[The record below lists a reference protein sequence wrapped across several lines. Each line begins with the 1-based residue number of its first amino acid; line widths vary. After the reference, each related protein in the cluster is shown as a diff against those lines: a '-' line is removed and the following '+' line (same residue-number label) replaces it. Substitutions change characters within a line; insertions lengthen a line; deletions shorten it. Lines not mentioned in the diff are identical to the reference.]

1 MEVRWV
7 ISDGEGESPTE
18 TVVWWGATA
27 FERSRLREAPESR
40 DVRREGDDESDE
52 KPHRNRAWEL
62 RYDAHLEM
70 GFEAEIRPV
79 VFTSPDTLED
89 PGEGTSLRWRREG
102 AETADSGDSFD
113 AGDGDPAAIDLNV
126 VHVAA
131 PPADEK
137 GNVSISAL
145 LSAQREVDARANGGR
160 SLEQQGA
167 EAFQTLPMDSQQK
180 MASAF
185 AGLRDGLSRAFAE
198 LQERNGPDYAITK
211 DDIAE
216 IMRTMHAK

>member
-1 MEVRWV
+1 VEVRWV
-7 ISDGEGESPTE
+7 ISDGEGEALTE

-27 FERSRLREAPESR
+27 KA
-40 DVRREGDDESDE
+40 
-52 KPHRNRAWEL
+52 RADGTWEL
-62 RYDAHLEM
+62 HYDSKPEM

-79 VFTSPDTLED
+79 VFTSAFSLED
-89 PGEGTSLRWRREG
+89 PGEGTTLRWRNEG
-102 AETADSGDSFD
+102 AEDQQADGDDSFEVPVD
-113 AGDGDPAAIDLNV
+113 DVSDPNV

-145 LSAQREVDARANGGR
+145 LNAQREVDARANGGR

-185 AGLRDGLSRAFAE
+185 AGLRDGLSAAFAE

-216 IMRTMHAK
+216 IMRTMHAR

>member
-1 MEVRWV
+1 
-7 ISDGEGESPTE
+7 
-18 TVVWWGATA
+18 
-27 FERSRLREAPESR
+27 
-40 DVRREGDDESDE
+40 
-52 KPHRNRAWEL
+52 
-62 RYDAHLEM
+62 M
-70 GFEAEIRPV
+70 GFAAEIRPV
-79 VFTSPDTLED
+79 VFTSLGALED

-102 AETADSGDSFD
+102 AETADGDDSFD
-113 AGDGDPAAIDLNV
+113 AGDGDPAADPDV

-180 MASAF
+180 MATAF

-198 LQERNGPDYAITK
+198 LQERNGPEYAITK
-211 DDIAE
+211 DDIAD
-216 IMRTMHAK
+216 IMRTMHAR

>member
-1 MEVRWV
+1 M
-7 ISDGEGESPTE
+7 
-18 TVVWWGATA
+18 
-27 FERSRLREAPESR
+27 
-40 DVRREGDDESDE
+40 
-52 KPHRNRAWEL
+52 
-62 RYDAHLEM
+62 
-70 GFEAEIRPV
+70 
-79 VFTSPDTLED
+79 
-89 PGEGTSLRWRREG
+89 
-102 AETADSGDSFD
+102 
-113 AGDGDPAAIDLNV
+113 
-126 VHVAA
+126 HVAA

-145 LSAQREVDARANGGR
+145 LNAQREVDARANGGR

-185 AGLRDGLSRAFAE
+185 AGLRDGLSAAFAE

-216 IMRTMHAK
+216 IMRTMHAR

>member
-1 MEVRWV
+1 M
-7 ISDGEGESPTE
+7 ISDGEGESLTE
-18 TVVWWGATA
+18 TIVWWGATA
-27 FERSRLREAPESR
+27 RAAVAS
-40 DVRREGDDESDE
+40 REGQEANVSNDE
-52 KPHRNRAWEL
+52 KPREPPWEL
-62 RYDAHLEM
+62 HYDAHLEM
-70 GFEAEIRPV
+70 GFAAEIRPV
-79 VFTSPDTLED
+79 VFTSLESLED

-102 AETADSGDSFD
+102 DAADGDDDSFD
-113 AGDGDPAAIDLNV
+113 AGDGDGARADPNV

-145 LSAQREVDARANGGR
+145 LSAQREVDERANGGR

-216 IMRTMHAK
+216 IMRTMHAR

>member
-1 MEVRWV
+1 MAG
-7 ISDGEGESPTE
+7 IDLLHSTGK
-18 TVVWWGATA
+18 
-27 FERSRLREAPESR
+27 RLRPEWFKRFLLDPYAFKPGTLMPKFYPDGKSTR
-40 DVRREGDDESDE
+40 PEIADGDE
-52 KPHRNRAWEL
+52 
-62 RYDAHLEM
+62 
-70 GFEAEIRPV
+70 
-79 VFTSPDTLED
+79 
-89 PGEGTSLRWRREG
+89 
-102 AETADSGDSFD
+102 SFD
-113 AGDGDPAAIDLNV
+113 AGDGDPAADPDV

-180 MASAF
+180 MAAAF

-198 LQERNGPDYAITK
+198 LQERNGPEYAITK
-211 DDIAE
+211 DDIAD
-216 IMRTMHAK
+216 IMRTMHAR

>member
-7 ISDGEGESPTE
+7 ISDGEGESLTE

-27 FERSRLREAPESR
+27 RAAVAVGDVGEDDSHR
-40 DVRREGDDESDE
+40 DQNHNDE
-52 KPHRNRAWEL
+52 KPQERLRWEL
-62 RYDAHLEM
+62 HYDAHLEM
-70 GFEAEIRPV
+70 GFAAEIRPV
-79 VFTSPDTLED
+79 VFTSLGALED

-102 AETADSGDSFD
+102 AETADGDDSFD
-113 AGDGDPAAIDLNV
+113 AGDGDPAADPDV

-180 MASAF
+180 MATAF

-198 LQERNGPDYAITK
+198 LQERNGPEYAITK
-211 DDIAE
+211 DDIAD
-216 IMRTMHAK
+216 IMRTMHAR

>member
-1 MEVRWV
+1 M
-7 ISDGEGESPTE
+7 ISDGEGESLTE

-27 FERSRLREAPESR
+27 RRAAVASPPLGEEANHQFSN
-40 DVRREGDDESDE
+40 DGF
-52 KPHRNRAWEL
+52 HMWEL
-62 RYDAHLEM
+62 HYDAHLEM
-70 GFEAEIRPV
+70 GFAAEIRPV
-79 VFTSPDTLED
+79 VFTSLGALED

-102 AETADSGDSFD
+102 AEIADGDESFD
-113 AGDGDPAAIDLNV
+113 AGDGDPAADPDV

-180 MASAF
+180 MAAAF

-198 LQERNGPDYAITK
+198 LQERNGPEYAITK
-211 DDIAE
+211 DDIAD
-216 IMRTMHAK
+216 IMRTMHAR

>member
-7 ISDGEGESPTE
+7 ISEAREDEDPAE

-27 FERSRLREAPESR
+27 RARSVAGS
-40 DVRREGDDESDE
+40 DAASSGDARSS
-52 KPHRNRAWEL
+52 PAWEL
-62 RYDAHLEM
+62 RYDAHLEA
-70 GFEAEIRPV
+70 GFAAETRPV
-79 VFTSPDTLED
+79 VFTSAETLED

-102 AETADSGDSFD
+102 DAADGDDDSFD
-113 AGDGDPAAIDLNV
+113 AGDGDGARADPNV

-145 LSAQREVDARANGGR
+145 LSAQREVDERANGGR

-216 IMRTMHAK
+216 IMRTMHAR